1 MCRIGGVRVP
11 RFDPWSAMVARL
23 RAEPGGDGIA
33 VAIGDFATTRVDGT
47 FALVYLVRNTTTHLT
62 AQDDQVRASA
72 ARPPILRPAAAS
84 SSRTGVLTAEGA
96 CADR

>member
-1 MCRIGGVRVP
+1 MP

-72 ARPPILRPAAAS
+72 ALAAHLAP
-84 SSRTGVLTAEGA
+84 GGCFVIENWGA
-96 CADR
+96 HGRRRLC